1 MLILAAFQTLIHL
14 YDDYDRVKVERL
26 IASQTKESKESY
38 TAKLVNLLP
47 QWAYKVGIDLL
58 ATFVG
63 PLIYHFTWMRW
74 IAWACAR
81 FLARQIWSIPRD
93 SEPPWLPPY
102 SLSLLGI
109 TFWASFLLMTLW
121 DTCNTAFTL
130 KMGEEP
136 LKNERP
142 LTNDAQDPNGSL
154 LNGLKSKKEIV
165 RVRSLTIGF

>member
-1 MLILAAFQTLIHL
+1 
-14 YDDYDRVKVERL
+14 
-26 IASQTKESKESY
+26 
-38 TAKLVNLLP
+38 
-47 QWAYKVGIDLL
+47 
-58 ATFVG
+58 
-63 PLIYHFTWMRW
+63 
-74 IAWACAR
+74 
-81 FLARQIWSIPRD
+81 
-93 SEPPWLPPY
+93 
-102 SLSLLGI
+102 
-109 TFWASFLLMTLW
+109 MTLW